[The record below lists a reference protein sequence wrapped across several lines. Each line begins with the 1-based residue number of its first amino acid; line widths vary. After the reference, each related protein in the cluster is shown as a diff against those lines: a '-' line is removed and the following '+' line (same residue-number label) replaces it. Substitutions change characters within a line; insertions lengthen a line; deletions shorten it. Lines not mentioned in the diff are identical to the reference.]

1 MVNRSP
7 VDIICY
13 SIKTPNQK
21 AQSSILN
28 TMKTSIKSL
37 SLVTGILVTIAFILL
52 CATANADLVNKT
64 ATAYST
70 GGSWATDPGGNTPFY
85 STANLAVF
93 GNFSQHGQP
102 APATGAPGSLLA
114 ETITIS
120 NNCGNIGL
128 SSSLISGTNYVLT
141 GISLLVSGNDATYP
155 VSVHIFDV
163 TTNLTGGLLSST
175 ATYNFT
181 ANGDLLGGGS
191 GLSWTNNQ
199 LSGAEQQVYLGLQN
213 GPLTQDQIV
222 LASNHTYA
230 VEIWVPSSGA
240 TFYWWKS
247 SAAPQDTG
255 GWFMAGNNT
264 SLAVPRLAAN
274 SSTFGF
280 TGSSDHTW
288 AIALYGYPT
297 NAAPTVNNTTNAVG
311 GLTFVI
317 DQFNPLSYGPTNIY
331 VGTNDYSLGQITNI
345 WGNWFGS
352 AFTNLVWDSTSDA
365 QNNPHSGAMMITGFF
380 PGQYCVTNL
389 GTAAKGLGIVPPI
402 TNGYALQNFQCDV
415 RFDPS
420 SCVTSNGNTAIY
432 GHLQFG
438 VPIGTTGQD
447 VIGSLEVAVGNTNW
461 VHVNIPLSEA
471 SDANLANI
479 TGVFFKIDGNYYT
492 HSALNGTNILWVDNI
507 QITALSGAPSAPPA
521 PVAAIQKAIPA
532 LRIFAGSIVNSYDRA
547 EVATTDGS
555 QSWIGGSY
563 PVSYSFTLLS
573 YPNNNINQTHIFL
586 VPTSASL
593 LNGNAVYGNEYIEY
607 QAANALWLDLQP
619 NGAGRVTASVLW
631 KTNAQNANPNQTAL
645 VFTNSTAIGTWTL
658 TFTDANHGSVTAP
671 GTTVTPTNASPV
683 PFTITNGTVAT
694 DFANPLVAYFGL
706 QPNSS
711 AGEGLYE
718 DWASIQVTGVAGIQE
733 HEDFTKEGGDFD
745 PTAHTSPSGQF
756 RNDSSAKSGLG
767 SGALSVYPVFIVR
780 INLDQYWVNWTL
792 PAINFALGTTTNLL
806 QTPPW
811 INPAYYSG
819 YFDETA
825 PRGNPAQLGTKD
837 WVLLPSDDLPTV
849 DGSQNGVPAPRAF
862 FQAAT
867 NVFSP

>member
-1 MVNRSP
+1 MRNIVLCMANRSP

-13 SIKTPNQK
+13 SIKNPNQK
-21 AQSSILN
+21 LQSSILN

-64 ATAYST
+64 ATAYSSN
-70 GGSWATDPGGNTPFY
+70 GSWATDPGGNNPFY

-181 ANGDLLGGGS
+181 ANGDLLGGGR

-297 NAAPTVNNTTNAVG
+297 NAAPTVNSTTNAIG

-331 VGTNDYSLGQITNI
+331 VGT
-345 WGNWFGS
+345 
-352 AFTNLVWDSTSDA
+352 
-365 QNNPHSGAMMITGFF
+365 
-380 PGQYCVTNL
+380 
-389 GTAAKGLGIVPPI
+389 
-402 TNGYALQNFQCDV
+402 
-415 RFDPS
+415 
-420 SCVTSNGNTAIY
+420 
-432 GHLQFG
+432 
-438 VPIGTTGQD
+438 
-447 VIGSLEVAVGNTNW
+447 
-461 VHVNIPLSEA
+461 
-471 SDANLANI
+471 
-479 TGVFFKIDGNYYT
+479 
-492 HSALNGTNILWVDNI
+492 
-507 QITALSGAPSAPPA
+507 
-521 PVAAIQKAIPA
+521 
-532 LRIFAGSIVNSYDRA
+532 
-547 EVATTDGS
+547 ATT
-555 QSWIGGSY
+555 
-563 PVSYSFTLLS
+563 PLARL
-573 YPNNNINQTHIFL
+573 PIFGATGL
-586 VPTSASL
+586 
-593 LNGNAVYGNEYIEY
+593 
-607 QAANALWLDLQP
+607 AA
-619 NGAGRVTASVLW
+619 R
-631 KTNAQNANPNQTAL
+631 
-645 VFTNSTAIGTWTL
+645 
-658 TFTDANHGSVTAP
+658 
-671 GTTVTPTNASPV
+671 SP
-683 PFTITNGTVAT
+683 I
-694 DFANPLVAYFGL
+694 LC
-706 QPNSS
+706 
-711 AGEGLYE
+711 
-718 DWASIQVTGVAGIQE
+718 GIHQ
-733 HEDFTKEGGDFD
+733 
-745 PTAHTSPSGQF
+745 
-756 RNDSSAKSGLG
+756 
-767 SGALSVYPVFIVR
+767 
-780 INLDQYWVNWTL
+780 
-792 PAINFALGTTTNLL
+792 
-806 QTPPW
+806 
-811 INPAYYSG
+811 
-819 YFDETA
+819 
-825 PRGNPAQLGTKD
+825 
-837 WVLLPSDDLPTV
+837 
-849 DGSQNGVPAPRAF
+849 
-862 FQAAT
+862 
-867 NVFSP
+867 

>member
-1 MVNRSP
+1 MRNVVLCMVNRSP

-255 GWFMAGNNT
+255 GWFRVIIQAWPCHGWPRT
-264 SLAVPRLAAN
+264 HPLLVLPAAAITLGPSL
-274 SSTFGF
+274 F
-280 TGSSDHTW
+280 TG
-288 AIALYGYPT
+288 IPPT
-297 NAAPTVNNTTNAVG
+297 PP
-311 GLTFVI
+311 
-317 DQFNPLSYGPTNIY
+317 PLS
-331 VGTNDYSLGQITNI
+331 ITPPMP
-345 WGNWFGS
+345 
-352 AFTNLVWDSTSDA
+352 LVDS
-365 QNNPHSGAMMITGFF
+365 
-380 PGQYCVTNL
+380 
-389 GTAAKGLGIVPPI
+389 
-402 TNGYALQNFQCDV
+402 
-415 RFDPS
+415 
-420 SCVTSNGNTAIY
+420 
-432 GHLQFG
+432 
-438 VPIGTTGQD
+438 
-447 VIGSLEVAVGNTNW
+447 
-461 VHVNIPLSEA
+461 PLSLI
-471 SDANLANI
+471 N
-479 TGVFFKIDGNYYT
+479 
-492 HSALNGTNILWVDNI
+492 
-507 QITALSGAPSAPPA
+507 
-521 PVAAIQKAIPA
+521 
-532 LRIFAGSIVNSYDRA
+532 SIR
-547 EVATTDGS
+547 
-555 QSWIGGSY
+555 
-563 PVSYSFTLLS
+563 
-573 YPNNNINQTHIFL
+573 
-586 VPTSASL
+586 
-593 LNGNAVYGNEYIEY
+593 
-607 QAANALWLDLQP
+607 
-619 NGAGRVTASVLW
+619 
-631 KTNAQNANPNQTAL
+631 
-645 VFTNSTAIGTWTL
+645 
-658 TFTDANHGSVTAP
+658 SVTAH
-671 GTTVTPTNASPV
+671 
-683 PFTITNGTVAT
+683 
-694 DFANPLVAYFGL
+694 
-706 QPNSS
+706 
-711 AGEGLYE
+711 
-718 DWASIQVTGVAGIQE
+718 E
-733 HEDFTKEGGDFD
+733 HLCRHE
-745 PTAHTSPSGQF
+745 
-756 RNDSSAKSGLG
+756 R
-767 SGALSVYPVFIVR
+767 
-780 INLDQYWVNWTL
+780 
-792 PAINFALGTTTNLL
+792 
-806 QTPPW
+806 
-811 INPAYYSG
+811 
-819 YFDETA
+819 
-825 PRGNPAQLGTKD
+825 
-837 WVLLPSDDLPTV
+837 LLPWPDYQYLGQLVWQRVHQSCV
-849 DGSQNGVPAPRAF
+849 GSHQ
-862 FQAAT
+862 
-867 NVFSP
+867 